1 MGTNNTDQI
10 PVVNRTYKDTLFRMI
25 FREKRNLL
33 QLYNAL
39 NGTNYTEETDLEI
52 VTLENAIYMNMKND
66 VAFLLSDRLNLYE
79 HQSTYNPN
87 MPLRDL
93 FYICREY
100 KKLVGQESLYS
111 STKIQIPSPRFVVFY
126 HGID

>member
-1 MGTNNTDQI
+1 METSYMDQLPI
-10 PVVNRTYKDTLFRMI
+10 VNRTYKDTLFRMI

-39 NGTNYTEETDLEI
+39 NGTNYIEEADLEI

-66 VAFLLSDRLNLYE
+66 VAFLLADRLNLYE

-93 FYICREY
+93 FYICRE
-100 KKLVGQESLYS
+100 
-111 STKIQIPSPRFVVFY
+111 
-126 HGID
+126 